1 MTAGRRPPEPPDDEV
16 VFLDDEGGDEVARAL
31 AEAERAVAAVEE
43 RHKKHSGEHPAPVVA
58 GSVHAG
64 ERETAVAEAARF
76 ADLEAELATQRERAI
91 QAAEEA
97 GKLREALLRK
107 TADFDNLK
115 KRTEKE
121 KTDFFKFALA
131 ETFRELLGI
140 LDNLE
145 RALAHAP
152 DAGTGDDFHIGI
164 EMIARLFQDTLK
176 KYGLTEIPAKGL
188 PFDPTVHEAVMKEET
203 DAATPGT
210 ILEVLQKGYVLNDR
224 LLRPALVKVAAAP
237 RPGGEV

>member
-1 MTAGRRPPEPPDDEV
+1 MTSGRRPPEPPDEDV
-16 VFLDDEGGDEVARAL
+16 VFLDDDGGDEVARAL

-43 RHKKHSGEHPAPVVA
+43 RHRKHSGEHPAPQGA
-58 GSVHAG
+58 GTARPDPKNG
-64 ERETAVAEAARF
+64 AVAEAARV
-76 ADLEAELATQRERAI
+76 ADLETELAAERERVI

-131 ETFRELLGI
+131 ETFRDLLGI
-140 LDNLE
+140 LDNVE
-145 RALAHAP
+145 RALAHSPFESGA
-152 DAGTGDDFHIGI
+152 GDDFHVGI
-164 EMIARLFQDTLK
+164 EMIARQFQDTLK
-176 KYGLTEIPAKGL
+176 KYGLTAIPAKGL

-224 LLRPALVKVAAAP
+224 LLRPALVKVAAAL
-237 RPGGEV
+237 RPEGE